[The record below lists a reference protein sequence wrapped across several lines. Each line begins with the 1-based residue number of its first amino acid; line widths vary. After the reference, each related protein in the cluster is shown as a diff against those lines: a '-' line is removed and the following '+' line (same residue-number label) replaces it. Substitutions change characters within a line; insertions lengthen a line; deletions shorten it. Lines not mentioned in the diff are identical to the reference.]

1 MSSPVQEG
9 STECTELI
17 LGGKDLYKRTE
28 NYTPEGHEI
37 LLMMWVKEQSL
48 KKEKLHLN
56 TGDIRGFLYGP

>member
-1 MSSPVQEG
+1 MSSPFQEG
-9 STECTELI
+9 STKCTEVI
-17 LGGKDLYKRTE
+17 FGKKDIYEITE
-28 NYTPEGHEI
+28 NYKAKGHEI